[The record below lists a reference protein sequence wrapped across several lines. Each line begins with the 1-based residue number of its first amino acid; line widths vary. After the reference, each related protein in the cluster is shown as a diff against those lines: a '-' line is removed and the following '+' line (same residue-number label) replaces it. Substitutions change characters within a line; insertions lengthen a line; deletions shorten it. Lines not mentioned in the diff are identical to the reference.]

1 MEIKD
6 GLKALPVRENHY
18 CFGCSPLNP
27 SGLQMR
33 FHTDGKALFSWVT
46 VPAHLCGWQDLVH
59 GGVITTMLDEVMG
72 WSTIYLLKCF
82 PLTKSISVDFLKPVY
97 AGKEIRVEG
106 RLSSVRE
113 RESVMEALLYD
124 REGNLCSRAGGV
136 FALLPVQKA
145 REMGMNDAVLRD
157 LDRVFSS

>member
-1 MEIKD
+1 
-6 GLKALPVRENHY
+6 
-18 CFGCSPLNP
+18 
-27 SGLQMR
+27 MR

-97 AGKEIRVEG
+97 AGREIRVEG
-106 RLSSVRE
+106 RLSSKSE

-124 REGNLCSRAGGV
+124 SEGRLCSRAGGV
-136 FALLPVQKA
+136 FALMPVQKA
-145 REMGMNDAVLRD
+145 RDFGMSEAVLQD
-157 LDRVFSS
+157 IEKVFSS